1 MTVKTRPRG
10 VAQFEQ
16 NAREL
21 SETLAAAKVRTS
33 KLGGPTPALAQ
44 DPAVLR
50 EALQELQVHQEELAV
65 ANEELRAQLDELG
78 AATVRIHS
86 ERDRYRKLFELTPD
100 SYFVT
105 DLLGIIRDLN
115 GAAAR
120 MLGTEVRFLQGKP
133 LVVLVDAADA
143 RMLRDAIDALRAQSS
158 VDLELRFKRRNDD
171 AEWHTVKAVRLEDQT
186 AILWFARSVQIAHH
200 TRVALAGATHDARV
214 VAKSAHTADLA
225 RANRD
230 MEEILAR
237 ERRLR
242 TQLEQEH
249 VAKDRF
255 LAILSHDLRA
265 PLNAVVG
272 WAQLLRRERLDE
284 AARDRALATI
294 ERSAQAQLR
303 LVEEVLDISRLAA
316 DKVQLERVPV
326 VLNELV
332 QHAVDAVATTA
343 VERGIA
349 LTVAMDGDRLVVAGD
364 RARLKQVLSNLLS
377 NALKFM
383 PAGGGQITLSLR
395 REGDEAR
402 IVVADTGRGIS
413 RDLVAHLFD
422 PFEKGGDFT
431 TAFGGVGLGLYI
443 VRQCVQ
449 LHGGRV
455 LAESDGPGCGARF
468 SVVLPL
474 TERLATPAEV
484 VPRSSR
490 GLGPGALEGIRVL
503 VVDDEEDAR
512 ELMAAILRQ
521 HGAVVTVASDVPSAI
536 HAFDGAPP
544 DVVLSDIA
552 LPGRNGLDL
561 ARDLRARP
569 AMDATLVAVSGFS
582 GTEQIDRA
590 LTAGFDVHL
599 AKPVDPAELVTVVRD
614 AARLRSL

>member
-16 NAREL
+16 SVREL
-21 SETLAAAKVRTS
+21 SETLAAAKVRTA
-33 KLGGPTPALAQ
+33 KLGGPTPDRAQ
-44 DPAVLR
+44 DPAVLL
-50 EALQELQVHQEELAV
+50 EALEELQVHQEELAV

-105 DLLGIIRDLN
+105 DLLGNIRDLN

-120 MLGTEVRFLQGKP
+120 MLEMEVRFLQGKP
-133 LVVLVDAADA
+133 LAVLVDAADA
-143 RMLRDAIDALRAQSS
+143 RLLRDAISALRSRSS
-158 VDLELRFKRRNDD
+158 VDLELRFKRRTSEP
-171 AEWHTVKAVRLEDQT
+171 EWHTVKAVRLEDQT
-186 AILWFARSVQIAHH
+186 AILWFARSVQTAYD

-230 MEEILAR
+230 MEDLLAR

-255 LAILSHDLRA
+255 LSILSHDLRA

-332 QHAVDAVATTA
+332 QHAADAVATTA
-343 VERGIA
+343 VERGVV
-349 LTVAMDGDRLVVAGD
+349 LTVAMDTDRLVVAGD
-364 RARLKQVLSNLLS
+364 RGRLKQVLSNLLS

-383 PAGGGQITLSLR
+383 PAGGGQVTLSLR

-402 IVVADTGRGIS
+402 VAVADTGRGIS
-413 RDLVAHLFD
+413 PDLLGHLFD

-468 SVVLPL
+468 SIVLPL
-474 TERLATPAEV
+474 AERFATPEEI

-490 GLGPGALEGIRVL
+490 GLGSGVLEGIRVL

-521 HGAVVTVASDVPSAI
+521 HGAVVTTAADAPSAL
-536 HAFDGAPP
+536 HVFDGAPP

-552 LPGRNGLDL
+552 LPGRDGLDL

-582 GTEQIDRA
+582 GTEQVDRA

-599 AKPVDPAELVTVVRD
+599 AKPVDPAELITVVRD
-614 AARLRSL
+614 AARLRRV

>member
-16 NAREL
+16 SVRDL

-33 KLGGPTPALAQ
+33 KLGGPTPQALAQ

-78 AATVRIHS
+78 AA
-86 ERDRYRKLFELTPD
+86 RDRYRKLFELTPD

-120 MLGTEVRFLQGKP
+120 MLETEVRFLQGKP

-143 RMLRDAIDALRAQSS
+143 RMLRDAIDALRSEVS
-158 VDLELRFKRRNDD
+158 VDLELRFKRRTSEP
-171 AEWHTVKAVRLEDQT
+171 EWHTVKAIRLEDQT
-186 AILWFARSVQIAHH
+186 AVLWFARSVQVAHD

-294 ERSAQAQLR
+294 ERGAQAQLR

-332 QHAVDAVATTA
+332 QHAADAVATTA
-343 VERGIA
+343 LERGIA
-349 LTVAMDGDRLVVAGD
+349 LTVAMDSDRLVVAGD

-402 IVVADTGRGIS
+402 IVVADNGRGIS
-413 RDLVAHLFD
+413 GDLVAHLFD

-443 VRQCVQ
+443 VRQCVL

-455 LAESDGPGCGARF
+455 LAESDGPRCGARF

-474 TERLATPAEV
+474 TERFATLEEI

-490 GLGPGALEGIRVL
+490 GLGSGALEGIRVL

-512 ELMAAILRQ
+512 ELMAAVLRQ
-521 HGAVVTVASDVPSAI
+521 HGAVVTVAADVPSAL
-536 HAFDGAPP
+536 HVFDGAPP

-561 ARDLRARP
+561 ARELRARP

-582 GTEQIDRA
+582 GTEHVDRA

-614 AARLRSL
+614 AARLRSV